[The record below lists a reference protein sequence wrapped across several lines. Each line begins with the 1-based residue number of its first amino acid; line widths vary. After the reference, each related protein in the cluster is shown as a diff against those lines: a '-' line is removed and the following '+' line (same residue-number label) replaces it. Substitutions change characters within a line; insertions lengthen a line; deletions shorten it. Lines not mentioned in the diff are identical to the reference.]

1 MTRKTLEEHL
11 APAPPAVRRLMLE
24 DRHDLEPGAAAV
36 VGRLFTS
43 VARQRAS
50 NSMPPAQ
57 CFREA
62 AQSESTFRTLLR
74 TLARHAPHVCTAE
87 ALGVSNEWY
96 ARRDSAQKGATSL
109 GREDGQDWPDRWRS
123 HLKSLAKAKIKEST
137 RRRYIASVDRCAEY
151 VSEGHATEDF
161 GFITAMDLEEA
172 FLNHPDADRRVKTV
186 TAANYLDGLIA
197 LGRVGGENAN
207 SLDAMRLV
215 SKDLRDRADL
225 EGKNKEERI
234 SKLME
239 RGGFAY
245 IVDQAGDAIQKNR
258 QLPSHSAAGRRKL
271 QAAVLSVV
279 LMNKPPR
286 KGDIVRWRF
295 GEEIVRESDGA
306 WRATWEQE
314 KTGHETESGRL
325 WPEVCV
331 LLDRWILGGRPDRL
345 VAHRYR
351 ELTGCNWLSLCGAT
365 PYRNLPSELT
375 QALIGVSSHD
385 LRTLAADYLRRHDP
399 ARAAQIITT
408 HLGHVTDKAGDAY
421 ATECMGTSAQR
432 LWQSARE
439 MIVAAD
445 GNARE
450 AAKIANRKKKPASA
464 TAKVRGGTGRIGRPV
479 RNPGRGRRRT
489 G

>member
-1 MTRKTLEEHL
+1 MTRKTPEEHL
-11 APAPPAVRRLMLE
+11 SPAPPAVRRLMLE
-24 DRHDLEPGAAAV
+24 NRHDLEPGAAAV
-36 VGRLFTS
+36 VGRLFDS
-43 VARQRAS
+43 VARHRAS

-57 CFREA
+57 CYREA

-74 TLARHAPHVCTAE
+74 ALTRHAPHVCTAE
-87 ALGVSNEWY
+87 AVDVSNEWY
-96 ARRDSAQKGATSL
+96 ALRMSAQKGATSP
-109 GREDGQDWPDRWRS
+109 GREDGQEWPHRWRN

-137 RRRYIASVDRCAEY
+137 RRRYIASVDRCAEL
-151 VSEGHATEDF
+151 VSEGWGTECF

-172 FLNHPDADRRVKTV
+172 FLNHPDAARRVKTV
-186 TAANYLDGLIA
+186 TAANYIDGLIA
-197 LGRVGGENAN
+197 LGRFGGENPD
-207 SLDAMRLV
+207 SLEAMRLV
-215 SKDLRDRADL
+215 SKDLRDRAVL

-245 IVDQAGDAIQKNR
+245 IVDQAGDAIEMNR
-258 QLPSHSAAGRRKL
+258 RLPSHSAAGRRKL
-271 QAAVLSVV
+271 QAAVLSLV

-295 GEEIVRESDGA
+295 GQELVREADGA

-325 WPEVCV
+325 WPEVSA

-345 VAHRYR
+345 VMHRYR
-351 ELTGCNWLSLCGAT
+351 ELTGCNWLSLSDET

-375 QALIGVSSHD
+375 HALIGVPSHD

-399 ARAAQIITT
+399 ARAAHIITT
-408 HLGHVTDKAGDAY
+408 HLGHVTDRAGDAY
-421 ATECMGTSAQR
+421 ATECIGTSAQR

-439 MIVAAD
+439 MIAAAD
-445 GNARE
+445 GNSRE
-450 AAKIANRKKKPASA
+450 AAKIANRSKEPA
-464 TAKVRGGTGRIGRPV
+464 TAKARGGTGRISRPV
-479 RNPGRGRRRT
+479 RISGRARRRT